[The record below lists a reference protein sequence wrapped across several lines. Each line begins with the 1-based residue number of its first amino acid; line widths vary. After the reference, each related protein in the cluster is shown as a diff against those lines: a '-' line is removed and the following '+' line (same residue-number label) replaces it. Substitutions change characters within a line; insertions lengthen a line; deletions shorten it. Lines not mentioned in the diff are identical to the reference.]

1 MSGMKKYF
9 GLGLLALLTTA
20 YLTSSCSRDD
30 FSGSMLEA
38 KKAAFDEAFRDV
50 YGNPDPKHTW
60 GFGDNGTTRAFTRG
74 NEGETYPATH
84 EYKDANDVVIAG
96 ANMNHNQW
104 ADPNEYFGGWLVPD
118 ALTEDQK
125 LRVRMYF
132 QANPNLQYQD
142 PGYRHFFVQQVYTG
156 GTSIPTTGNHESTV
170 AADGHTGHAGM
181 TLNQLTVGEAGSH
194 INDFNGGTCSP
205 SNVLDNGQSV
215 NGGTTHSDQITLMVN
230 VYDTSCFGYHE
241 TNGSDVQTSTNHNDK
256 MALVSA
262 AEIDAWA
269 ANNGY
274 PGEAVADRWNRS
286 FMGFD
291 YELLPECDIVQDS
304 YALLSQVPNINNCL
318 YAWDGEKVMTLG
330 EAQENTGTGAT
341 QREEF
346 DLTPYFTEN
355 VSVQDAT
362 CIYENSKIICTF
374 NNRYYTSI
382 VFTQRKDADWTK
394 YDKVVFE
401 FEGTSPVPA
410 TLYFGNNNSAQISV
424 GDTGVEVANPY
435 KGVLNGSETFTITT
449 GNLSEE
455 LAERLPLTLT
465 IKKVT
470 LVHEATTGGADNTV
484 YYNPTYLLGD
494 ADNQKIAFYSRNTN
508 MYGGI
513 VREVSQ
519 DEMYTTQGDKTC
531 VDLTFFQGLKTNGYH
546 PITTDLKTWVK
557 WQAACDGYYSD
568 WIVTLT
574 EAQRISENPT
584 GPYDIVYVQR
594 IIDGRIFCE
603 DLGSAD
609 RTDIDYNDV
618 VFDAFTY
625 VKDAFRVPY
634 SLDIDGNK
642 VYDWGGK
649 FRLTGLSTYEK
660 TDINLLAA
668 GGTIDITVAGEKVH
682 KKMDIEKTVM
692 ANTYVEGA
700 SPKLSES
707 NVAEKVPPYKFTVFE
722 SNYEDLS
729 NIPIVV
735 KVDDQVRELTAYIGD
750 VPQKFCAPVGT
761 PWVVE
766 RKAIEYGLPLFKDW
780 VESAGDEPWY
790 KIDETDWYKDG
801 VAYKSYDNLYHIKFV
816 SNAQV
821 SNWGGTI
828 GKFWGNMDLDYPAMF
843 VDNENQITITLE
855 KALDEGDQIAI
866 TGYRMEDYDTK
877 GTLYI
882 KMNGQTVAETQ
893 DYNNVNYYAK
903 PNTFV
908 FTVPYELKNSKS
920 FQLSR
925 DTDGA
930 QIYITGITV
939 IGGLGP
945 Q

>member
-1 MSGMKKYF
+1 MSGMKKFF
-9 GLGLLALLTTA
+9 GIGLLALLTTA

-84 EYKDANDVVIAG
+84 EYKDANGTVIAG

-156 GTSIPTTGNHESTV
+156 GTSAPETGNKESTV
-170 AADGHTGHAGM
+170 GADGQAHQGM
-181 TLNQLTVGEAGSH
+181 TLNQLTVGEACSH
-194 INDFNGGTCSP
+194 INDFNAGTCTTSQ
-205 SNVLDNGQSV
+205 VLDNGSTV
-215 NGGTTHSDQITLMVN
+215 NNGTYHSDQITLMVN

-241 TNGSDVQTSTNHNDK
+241 TSGSNVNPNNNHNDK

-291 YELLPECDIVQDS
+291 YELLPESDIVEDT
-304 YALLSQVPNINNCL
+304 YAELSAVPNINNCL

-330 EAQENTGTGAT
+330 PAPANETSGSNADLMSDIKKHNGYNITWTDNDNGSVTINFSAYGAIQIYPT
-341 QREEF
+341 ITNW
-346 DLTPYFTEN
+346 TPYN
-355 VSVQDAT
+355 KLV
-362 CIYENSKIICTF
+362 I
-374 NNRYYTSI
+374 
-382 VFTQRKDADWTK
+382 
-394 YDKVVFE
+394 E
-401 FEGTSPVPA
+401 FEGTFPFDASLHLGSKEFNIAANA
-410 TLYFGNNNSAQISV
+410 TTSI
-424 GDTGVEVANPY
+424 EVD
-435 KGVLNGSETFTITT
+435 
-449 GNLSEE
+449 LSE
-455 LAERLPLTLT
+455 LTATDKANISIFDLQSHAAGTLT
-465 IKKVT
+465 IT
-470 LVHEATTGGADNTV
+470 NAYLAGSGEAVQNTTV

-519 DEMYTTQGDKTC
+519 DEMYTTQDGKTC

-625 VKDAFRVPY
+625 VTDAFRVTY
-634 SLDIDGNK
+634 TLDIDNNK
-642 VYDWGGK
+642 VYDWEHK
-649 FRLTGLSTYEK
+649 SRLTSLSTYEK

-707 NVAEKVPPYKFTVFE
+707 NVAEKVPPYKFTVFD

-735 KVDDQVRELTAYIGD
+735 KVDDQVQELTAYIGD

-780 VESAGDEPWY
+780 VESEGEEPWY

-816 SNAQV
+816 SNTQV

-828 GKFWGNMDLDYPAMF
+828 GKYWGNMDLAYPAMF
-843 VDNENQITITLE
+843 VDNENQITITLD

-866 TGYRMEDYDTK
+866 TGYRMEDYNAA

-882 KMNGQTVAETQ
+882 KVNGQVVAQTQ
-893 DYNNVNYYAK
+893 DYNNVNYNAK

-945 Q
+945 QVIDQ